1 MILVEALLAVV
12 ILSVGISLVVQSLN
26 MSRRNVARSLDYT
39 RAIFLI
45 ENKLTAM
52 LLNPSSSS
60 SLDAG
65 ADENLQDAGQEYSY
79 NVEEKSLTEENSQ
92 HLKDVTA
99 ELSWKTGRRENILS
113 VSALVFDPSSEKQE

>member
-12 ILSVGISLVVQSLN
+12 ILGVGISLVVQSLN

-52 LLNPSSSS
+52 LLSPSISS

-65 ADENLQDAGQEYSY
+65 ADESLQDAGREYSY

-92 HLKDVTA
+92 HLTNVTA
-99 ELSWKTGRRENILS
+99 ELSWKTGRRENVLS